1 MSRRA
6 GRTEIDFEK
15 AALDYSARLTL
26 EQIMEAVSQA
36 TQRKLFL
43 EAGDLVHARRPDA
56 QFFNELLIQWVRK
69 NHRKPGQVCPDNM
82 VVVWHEPIQAT
93 SSYNVPEQPAG
104 PFWVLEYV
112 SKNSERKDYEESF
125 NKYEKEL
132 KVPYY
137 LIFYPDN
144 EELTLYH
151 HNGKKYVSVKP
162 NEHGRYP
169 IPQLEM
175 EVGLLGGW
183 ARFWFRGELLPLPAE
198 LQRDLEE
205 TRKERDKAHQDLEQE
220 RKAREA
226 VERELAQLRAQL
238 AQAKKPRRRP

>member
-26 EQIMEAVSQA
+26 EQIMEAVPQA

-43 EAGDLVHARRPDA
+43 EAGDLVHARRPDV
-56 QFFNELLIQWVRK
+56 QFFNELLIQWARK

-93 SSYNVPEQPAG
+93 SSYNVPEQPVG

-125 NKYEKEL
+125 DKYEKEL

-144 EELTLYH
+144 EELTLYR

-169 IPQLEM
+169 IAELEM
-175 EVGLLGGW
+175 EVGLLDGW

-198 LQRDLEE
+198 MQRKLEE
-205 TRKERDKAHQDLEQE
+205 TQQQLKTERQ
-220 RKAREA
+220 AREA
-226 VERELAQLRAQL
+226 VERELEQLRAQL
-238 AQAKKPRRRP
+238 AQAKKPPRRP